1 MSESDDH
8 WLTRPETIKR
18 LWIGSCTVLALLVAT
33 DIVVHHHAHFGI
45 DGTFGFY
52 SWYGFIACVVLVV
65 GSKALGAVLKR
76 RDTYYDS

>member
-1 MSESDDH
+1 MSESDH

-18 LWIGSCTVLALLVAT
+18 IWIGSCAVLALLVLS
-33 DIVVHHHAHFGI
+33 DVVVHHHAHFGV

-52 SWYGFIACVVLVV
+52 SWYGFAACVVLVV